1 MGCKTAKFA
10 YGGSASQAVGAGS
23 SILFPTAVSRTRS
36 IQGNGSGGIQ
46 LKSPGTY
53 RVVSS
58 FTLDAAA
65 AGTVNVTMSKSGS
78 PGYASSAG
86 ATLAAAGDL
95 ATVSIVDY
103 VTVVGGV
110 GGSLRNPDVRPR
122 RCCRHQAGMRAS
134 RSRVRLLAAGDRSG
148 TIS

>member
-23 SILFPTAVSRTRS
+23 SILFPTAVSRTRA

-53 RVVSS
+53 RIASS
-58 FTLDAAA
+58 FTLDATA
-65 AGTVNVTMSKSGS
+65 AGTVNVTMSKGGS

-110 GGSLRNPDVRPR
+110 GGAFATLTFAPDAAVGIK
-122 RCCRHQAGMRAS
+122 QACVLVD
-134 RSRVRLLAAGDRSG
+134 RVCGC
-148 TIS
+148 

>member
-46 LKSPGTY
+46 LMSPGTY

-95 ATVSIVDY
+95 ATVSIVDC

-110 GGSLRNPDVRPR
+110 GGAFATLTFAPDAAVGIK
-122 RCCRHQAGMRAS
+122 QACVLVD
-134 RSRVRLLAAGDRSG
+134 RVCGC
-148 TIS
+148 

>member
-1 MGCKTAKFA
+1 MQDGEVRLRRQRIAGGGRWQQHPVPYCGEQDARHSGKRLRRDTA
-10 YGGSASQAVGAGS
+10 Q
-23 SILFPTAVSRTRS
+23 VSWHLPR
-36 IQGNGSGGIQ
+36 GIQ
-46 LKSPGTY
+46 L
-53 RVVSS
+53 
-58 FTLDAAA
+58 TLDATA

-110 GGSLRNPDVRPR
+110 GGAFATLTFAPDAAVGIK
-122 RCCRHQAGMRAS
+122 QACVLVD
-134 RSRVRLLAAGDRSG
+134 RVCGC
-148 TIS
+148 

>member
-10 YGGSASQAVGAGS
+10 YGGSASQAVGVGS
-23 SILFPTAVSRTRS
+23 SILFPTAVSRTRA

-110 GGSLRNPDVRPR
+110 GGAFATLTFAPDAAVGIK
-122 RCCRHQAGMRAS
+122 QACVLVD
-134 RSRVRLLAAGDRSG
+134 RVCGC
-148 TIS
+148 